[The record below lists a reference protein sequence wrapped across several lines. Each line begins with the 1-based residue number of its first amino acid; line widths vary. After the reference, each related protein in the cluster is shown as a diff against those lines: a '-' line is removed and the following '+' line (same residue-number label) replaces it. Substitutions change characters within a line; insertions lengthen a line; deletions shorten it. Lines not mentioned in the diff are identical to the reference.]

1 MPWNNND
8 KNIEKNKKDDENLN
22 IFDNEGTVFIDS
34 SFDAKYSSSL
44 DFDFELIEV
53 NQSYYSP
60 FTGSFSDTNFST
72 LDINLDYSESLD
84 IDTDT
89 TIFFSQPNQDP
100 LTGDQSFTN
109 ALFNSQSSLSFDR
122 DIDLSYSDTI
132 FENFSY
138 DAITGYYTQTI
149 IYDIDLD
156 LSISESLDL
165 SNQETLFISSDES
178 DLFYSKDENLSFDR
192 DIDFSYSERNYYNL
206 VFNPDTGFFSET
218 SFSSSSIEISFEE
231 SVEFSSDETL
241 IIIDKE
247 PIKPL
252 IPTISIVDVITNEI
266 SGDVIFAVSLS
277 ESTTVDVSF
286 DYSTSNGTAIAGSDY
301 TATSG
306 TLTIAAGSTTGE
318 IKVAVL
324 DDSLDENNETLNLN
338 LSNAQNGTFEDATGV
353 LTINDNDDAPSISIN
368 DVTTNSE
375 SGNGTLTATLS
386 SASGKTVTVN
396 YATSNETLS
405 FNTAQI
411 FTQYADGIEDTA
423 AVRFLRASDELQLGA
438 AVDLEMVTFD
448 NDWTTL
454 EIPVD
459 SAALGEVILV
469 EFNFVSDS
477 SPDDSYSGLSI
488 DNFSISAN

>member
-1 MPWNNND
+1 MPWNNNND

-149 IYDIDLD
+149 IYDLDLD

-206 VFNPDTGFFSET
+206 IFNPDTGFFSET

-277 ESTTVDVSF
+277 ESTTVDVLF

-324 DDSLDENNETLNLN
+324 DDALDENNAVSYTHLTLP
-338 LSNAQNGTFEDATGV
+338 
-353 LTINDNDDAPSISIN
+353 TI
-368 DVTTNSE
+368 
-375 SGNGTLTATLS
+375 L
-386 SASGKTVTVN
+386 
-396 YATSNETLS
+396 
-405 FNTAQI
+405 
-411 FTQYADGIEDTA
+411 
-423 AVRFLRASDELQLGA
+423 
-438 AVDLEMVTFD
+438 
-448 NDWTTL
+448 
-454 EIPVD
+454 
-459 SAALGEVILV
+459 LV
-469 EFNFVSDS
+469 
-477 SPDDSYSGLSI
+477 
-488 DNFSISAN
+488 